1 MLSIGSLANIKHV
14 LQKELFN
21 GCGERLLSVVTVTKT
36 FKKKRACY
44 LCVATTPPPV
54 PQVTVCLVKQAEQ
67 KDGDYKKKRVWQL
80 DEIKWLDGRSEQ
92 FDIHEFDVQVEKLY
106 KWYALNLHERQNF
119 IAVLYKQIHK
129 YARGAKAEF
138 RNIPTAW
145 LMEKS
150 PEKLMGVDGGGRG
163 SIRSSSTVRDGSGRG
178 EGLRKNGGET
188 EDEEE
193 MEFTEFTALTDKE
206 ASELSKLFNECDYAV
221 KDAELLIE
229 KLSKELHDLDGANMQ
244 SVLASEKQV
253 MLLMEHIDKAIG
265 EADKFE
271 ERLDSYEEIL
281 GHVKETMEKIG
292 GKNAMIKIA
301 NNNNIK
307 LKEELSQIISQLDFP
322 VAYQQI
328 LQAPDLNTPEGRKAA
343 IIAAQSLQQ
352 ALNSDIDPS
361 LQRLVAVRDQ
371 MKRFENWKKNFL
383 APVKKHLNC
392 LFIHLSNEIG
402 DMSLSSTE
410 LVLPNHSSVHQ
421 RLTPH
426 TELMHWIKAM
436 DRTIYDGLTTV
447 YTNSLSKIYER
458 DIRNFFTLAK
468 IQISEKLRNSR
479 EDLDLSTSSTSKK
492 AAVSSVP
499 HGTLGVNRE
508 QWGPGVDA
516 ADRERFDA
524 VLEKVLAEL
533 EPIALQEQKFCINFF
548 QMDVLSPSAKS
559 ANLDVMEKSVDM
571 SQSMLLSPSST
582 SGAGDAQFPQKK
594 IDRQINEEVRKLMN
608 ALFGCL
614 EQELINFIQ
623 SFERF
628 DCFYSLYV
636 LERLNQHVM
645 SAQDTHSFLS
655 MTFASVLVHVKRNF
669 DRFMQQQLQSI
680 RDAKMPKRS
689 KCGILP
695 YVENFE
701 YFSQTT
707 EDFFR
712 KSTRRT
718 DGEKYIQLIN
728 AIFEG
733 INTHAKDHPKTPLQV
748 VRMENYHH
756 MYSLLARLKV
766 PSLDE
771 LKKEAKSRYNEALT
785 NYVIQYFGRPL
796 EKLNL
801 FFEGVQQKI
810 AQGVKET
817 EISYQMAFSKQ
828 ELRKVI
834 IQYPAREVK
843 KGLENLYRKVE
854 KHLCEEENL
863 LQVVWHAMQEE
874 FIVQYK
880 FLEERIQKCYAGS
893 MISLEFNIQDILN
906 FFSDIARS
914 H

>member
-1 MLSIGSLANIKHV
+1 MLSVGSLANIKHV

-44 LCVATTPPPV
+44 LCVVTTPPPV
-54 PQVTVCLVKQAEQ
+54 PVVSVCLVKQAEQ
-67 KDGDYKKKRVWQL
+67 KDGEYKKKRVWQL

-119 IAVLYKQIHK
+119 LVVLYKQIQK
-129 YARGAKAEF
+129 YGRGTKAEF
-138 RNIPTAW
+138 RNVPNAW
-145 LMEKS
+145 LMDKS
-150 PEKLMGVDGGGRG
+150 PEKLPGNSTEMGEH
-163 SIRSSSTVRDGSGRG
+163 RSRVNN
-178 EGLRKNGGET
+178 RKTGAET

-193 MEFTEFTALTDKE
+193 SEFQEFTALTEKE
-206 ASELSKLFNECDYAV
+206 ASELTKLFNECDYAV
-221 KDAELLIE
+221 KDAEMLIE
-229 KLSKELHDLDGANMQ
+229 KLSTELHDLDGANMQ

-253 MLLMEHIDKAIG
+253 MMLMEHIDKAIG

-292 GKNAMIKIA
+292 GKNAMIKVA

-307 LKEELSQIISQLDFP
+307 LKEELSKMISQLDIP
-322 VAYQQI
+322 VAHQQV
-328 LQAPDLNTPEGRKAA
+328 LKSPDLKTVEGRKAA
-343 IIAAQSLQQ
+343 IAAAQSLQQ

-371 MKRFENWKKNFL
+371 MKRFENWKMSFL
-383 APVKKHLNC
+383 RPVIKDLNN
-392 LFIHLSNEIG
+392 LFIHLSNKIG
-402 DMSLSSTE
+402 GTPLSSTE

-421 RLTPH
+421 ELAPY

-436 DRTIYDGLTTV
+436 DRSKYEDLTKK
-447 YTNSLSKIYER
+447 YTESLSANYDR
-458 DIRNFFTLAK
+458 DIRNFFNLAK
-468 IQISEKLRNSR
+468 LQISDKLRSSR
-479 EDLDLSTSSTSKK
+479 EDLDVSSSSTSKK
-492 AAVSSVP
+492 NAVSSVP
-499 HGTLGVNRE
+499 HGTLGVNRD
-508 QWGPGVDA
+508 QWGPGVDV
-516 ADRERFDA
+516 ADRKHFDA

-533 EPIALQEQKFCINFF
+533 EPIVLQEQQFCINFF
-548 QMDVLSPSAKS
+548 QLDVISPSAKS
-559 ANLDVMEKSVDM
+559 TGLDVMEKSVDM
-571 SQSMLLSPSST
+571 SQSLLLSPSSAT
-582 SGAGDAQFPQKK
+582 GGDGAQFPQKK
-594 IDRQINEEVRKLMN
+594 IDRQINEEVRRLMN
-608 ALFGCL
+608 TLFGCL

-628 DCFYSLYV
+628 DYFYCFYV
-636 LERLNQHVM
+636 LARLTKHVM
-645 SAQDTHSFLS
+645 PAQDTHSFLS
-655 MTFASVLVHVKRNF
+655 MTFASVLVQVKRNF

-680 RDAKMPKRS
+680 RDAKLPKRS

-701 YFSQTT
+701 YFSKTT
-707 EDFFR
+707 EDFFQ
-712 KSTRRT
+712 KPTKRT
-718 DGEKYIQLIN
+718 DMEKYIQLIN

-733 INTHAKDHPKTPLQV
+733 INTNAKEHPKTPLYV
-748 VRMENYHH
+748 IRMENYHH
-756 MYSLLARLKV
+756 MHSLLALLKI
-766 PSLDE
+766 PGLDE
-771 LKKEAKSRYNEALT
+771 LKKEAKARYMEALT

-817 EISYQMAFSKQ
+817 EIHYQMAFSKQ

-834 IQYPAREVK
+834 SQYPAREVK
-843 KGLENLYRKVE
+843 KGLENLYKKVE

-863 LQVVWHAMQEE
+863 LQVVWRAMQGE
-874 FIVQYK
+874 FIAQYK

-893 MISLEFNIQDILN
+893 MISLEFNIEDILN

>member
-36 FKKKRACY
+36 YKKKRACY
-44 LCVATTPPPV
+44 LCVVTTPPPV
-54 PQVTVCLVKQAEQ
+54 PVISVCLIKQAEQ
-67 KDGDYKKKRVWQL
+67 KDGEYKKKRVWQL

-119 IAVLYKQIHK
+119 LAVLYKQIQKHG
-129 YARGAKAEF
+129 RGTKAEF
-138 RNIPTAW
+138 RNIPSAW
-145 LMEKS
+145 LMDKS
-150 PEKLMGVDGGGRG
+150 PEKLPGITNSGLGTEAGELRG
-163 SIRSSSTVRDGSGRG
+163 RDGH
-178 EGLRKNGGET
+178 RKAGTET

-193 MEFTEFTALTDKE
+193 SEFQEFTALTEKE
-206 ASELSKLFNECDYAV
+206 ASELSKLFSECDYAV
-221 KDAELLIE
+221 KDAEMLIE
-229 KLSKELHDLDGANMQ
+229 KLSKELHDLDGANIQ

-253 MLLMEHIDKAIG
+253 MMLMEHIDKAIG

-281 GHVKETMEKIG
+281 SHVKETMEKIG

-307 LKEELSQIISQLDFP
+307 LKEELSKIITQLDFP
-322 VAYQQI
+322 GSYQQV
-328 LQAPDLNTPEGRKAA
+328 LQSPDLKTAEGRKAA
-343 IIAAQSLQQ
+343 IAAAQSLQQ

-371 MKRFENWKKNFL
+371 MKRFENWKKSFL
-383 APVKKHLNC
+383 VPVIKHLNC

-402 DMSLSSTE
+402 DTPLPSTE
-410 LVLPNHSSVHQ
+410 LILPNHASVHHE
-421 RLTPH
+421 LTPY

-436 DRTIYDGLTTV
+436 DRSKYDGLTAV
-447 YTNSLSKIYER
+447 YTKSLSKIYER
-458 DIRNFFTLAK
+458 DIRNFFNLAK
-468 IQISEKLRNSR
+468 MQISDKLRSSR
-479 EDLDLSTSSTSKK
+479 EDLDVSSSTTSKK
-492 AAVSSVP
+492 NAVSSVP
-499 HGTLGVNRE
+499 HGTLGVNRD
-508 QWGPGVDA
+508 QWGPGVDSV
-516 ADRERFDA
+516 DRDRFDA

-533 EPIALQEQKFCINFF
+533 EPIALQEQRFCINFF
-548 QMDVLSPSAKS
+548 QMDVVSPSAKS
-559 ANLDVMEKSVDM
+559 VGLDVMEKSTDM
-571 SQSMLLSPSST
+571 SQSLLLSPSST
-582 SGAGDAQFPQKK
+582 AGGNDGTQFPQKK
-594 IDRQINEEVRKLMN
+594 LDRQINEEVRRLMN

-614 EQELINFIQ
+614 EQELVNFIQ

-636 LERLNQHVM
+636 LERLTQHVM

-655 MTFASVLVHVKRNF
+655 MTFASVLVQVKRNF

-680 RDAKMPKRS
+680 RDAKLPKRS

-718 DGEKYIQLIN
+718 DMEKYIQLIN

-733 INTHAKDHPKTPLQV
+733 INMNAKEHPKTPLQV

-771 LKKEAKSRYNEALT
+771 LKKEAKARYNEALT

-834 IQYPAREVK
+834 SQYPAREVK
-843 KGLENLYRKVE
+843 KGMENLYKKVE